1 MRSALGLTL
10 SSQNRAVVSLQIS
23 RRESTPVRRQNTVPQ
38 SRRRCAGGKFV
49 VSRAGEAYDLR
60 ARSIKRKFLELVHCL
75 TVEVSM
81 RFLFVT
87 MIASLLIVASATAQ
101 QAPRGP
107 AANPAVTGMIKSF
120 DGKTLVL
127 DAKDGAISIGV
138 TSTTRIT
145 VNVPKKLT
153 DIKPGDFIASGGT
166 RGPDGTLRA
175 NEIRIFPAPAGE
187 GQFPMAQ
194 PGQTMTN
201 ATVMQVMTNATV
213 QQVGSSGSPVIKLTF
228 HGAGAPGSADC
239 TGRAADAPGGAGTGC
254 VGETAFEVP
263 ANVPVVAVVPA
274 DPSML
279 KVGTKVTVNTVNAA
293 DGSSSAARISI
304 SQ

>member
-1 MRSALGLTL
+1 
-10 SSQNRAVVSLQIS
+10 
-23 RRESTPVRRQNTVPQ
+23 
-38 SRRRCAGGKFV
+38 
-49 VSRAGEAYDLR
+49 
-60 ARSIKRKFLELVHCL
+60 
-75 TVEVSM
+75 M
-81 RFLFVT
+81 RFLFAMMV
-87 MIASLLIVASATAQ
+87 ASLLTASPALAQ
-101 QAPRGP
+101 QSGRGA
-107 AANPAVTGMIKSF
+107 AANPAVTGVIKRF

-127 DAKDGAISIGV
+127 EAKDGAVSIVV

-145 VNVPKKLT
+145 VNVPKKVT

-201 ATVMQVMTNATV
+201 ATVAQVMTNATV
-213 QQVGSSGSPVIKLTF
+213 QQVSGSGNPVIKVTF

-239 TGRAADAPGGAGTGC
+239 TGRAALMRRAELVQVAS
-254 VGETAFEVP
+254 EKLHFEVP
-263 ANVPVVAVVPA
+263 TNVLVVAIVSA

-279 KVGTKVTVNTVNAA
+279 KSRNESNCEYRECG
-293 DGSSSAARISI
+293 
-304 SQ
+304 

>member
-1 MRSALGLTL
+1 
-10 SSQNRAVVSLQIS
+10 
-23 RRESTPVRRQNTVPQ
+23 
-38 SRRRCAGGKFV
+38 
-49 VSRAGEAYDLR
+49 
-60 ARSIKRKFLELVHCL
+60 
-75 TVEVSM
+75 M
-81 RFLFVT
+81 RFLFAIMV
-87 MIASLLIVASATAQ
+87 ASLLTASPALAQ
-101 QAPRGP
+101 QGGRGAP
-107 AANPAVTGMIKSF
+107 ANPAVTGVIKSF

-127 DAKDGAISIGV
+127 DAKDGTVSTVV

-145 VNVPKKLT
+145 VNVPKKVT

-201 ATVMQVMTNATV
+201 ATVTQVMTNATV
-213 QQVGSSGSPVIKLTF
+213 QQVGGSGNPVIKLTF

-239 TGRAADAPGGAGTGC
+239 SGRAADAPGGAGTGC
-254 VGETAFEVP
+254 VGETEFEVS
-263 ANVPVVAVVPA
+263 ANVAVVAIVPA

-279 KVGTKVTVNTVNAA
+279 KVGTKVTVNTANAP
-293 DGSSSAARISI
+293 DGTSSAARISI